1 VKRARVA
8 GLEICEQG
16 TINKELFCW
25 TMVGNIT
32 QKYIVGKPEQ

>member
-8 GLEICEQG
+8 GPEICERG
-16 TINKELFCW
+16 TVNQELVGW
-25 TMVGNIT
+25 TMVENIT